1 MTNGQVK
8 DGFSEVYNQFWNKY
22 KKRQPDKESP
32 EWERAHTYAVVLM
45 KKYPFMRETI
55 AELLA
60 ELDRRMRHGP

>member
-8 DGFSEVYNQFWNKY
+8 DGFSVVYTLFCNKY
-22 KKRQPDKESP
+22 KTRQPDKESP

-60 ELDRRMRHGP
+60 ELDRRMRHGS

>member
-22 KKRQPDKESP
+22 KKRQPDKEYP

-60 ELDRRMRHGP
+60 ELDRRMRHGS